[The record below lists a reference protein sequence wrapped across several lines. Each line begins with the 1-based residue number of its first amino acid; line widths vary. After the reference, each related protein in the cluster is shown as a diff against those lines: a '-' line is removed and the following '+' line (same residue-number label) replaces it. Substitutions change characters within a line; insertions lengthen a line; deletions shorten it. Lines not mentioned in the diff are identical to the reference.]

1 VAYDAIAAE
10 TARVVGPDEALALA
24 SEERLE
30 TGDHIPAPVQAL
42 HAFQNWTP
50 TRSRGATFNFR
61 TSPVFDP
68 RTTAPRAVTL

>member
-1 VAYDAIAAE
+1 MMAIAAE

-30 TGDHIPAPVQAL
+30 TGDHIPAIVQAL
-42 HAFQNWTP
+42 QAFQNRTTP
-50 TRSRGATFNFR
+50 TRPRGATFNFR

-68 RTTAPRAVTL
+68 PDHSARAVTL